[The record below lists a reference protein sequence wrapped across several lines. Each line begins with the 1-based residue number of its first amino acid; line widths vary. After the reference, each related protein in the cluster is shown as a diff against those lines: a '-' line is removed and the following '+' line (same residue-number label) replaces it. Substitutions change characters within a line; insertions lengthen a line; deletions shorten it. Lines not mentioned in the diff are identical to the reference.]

1 MNVTL
6 SPAELLH
13 VYKTLLS
20 NPLQDPM
27 QQEALVEKIQKPIVD
42 CLEKEYD
49 RLNEKMFESWK
60 DKESKRIETLQTS
73 LDDVKNSQEK
83 VMGKTTKNIP

>member
-1 MNVTL
+1 L
-6 SPAELLH
+6 A
-13 VYKTLLS
+13 
-20 NPLQDPM
+20 NPLQDPI
-27 QQEALVEKIQKPIVD
+27 QQQALVEKVQKPIAD
-42 CLEKEYD
+42 SLEKEYD